1 MAQPL
6 RLTSTA
12 RLARPTFRPRETI
25 LPFSGRI
32 RVVQVGCVLLA
43 LLLAARFF
51 QLQVMEHAVYQLL
64 ASDQHDMKA
73 SLEPSRGTIYVRD
86 QWDQKLYPIAKDRPS
101 WNLFAA
107 PREMKD
113 KSVVAEE
120 VGLLLGQP
128 KEELL
133 ARFTAASSSAYLPL
147 AKDIPFENVEKI
159 REKKIRGVWIARG
172 SARLYPETGMGGQ
185 LIGYT
190 VVNDDN
196 VREGRYGIESY
207 ENVALAGEPGMIEGE
222 RDALGRRLAFGQATV
237 KQPKNGAD
245 IVLTIDRSIQQ
256 FLCTKMEEAVK
267 RFDAESATSVVLNPE
282 TGAVLGMC
290 SFPNFL
296 PGDVGKIKDIS
307 LLNNPATFTPYEP
320 GSIFKAFTMAAGIES
335 GKISPQTLYVDK
347 GVEEIDN
354 FKIRNS
360 DKLAHGTQSMIKVL
374 EMSLNTG
381 TIFVQRLVGREN
393 FRDYVKRFGFGEK
406 TGIEL
411 PSETKGTIVS
421 LDKKGAIFAATASFG
436 QGITTTPLQL
446 VAGYAALA
454 NNGTL
459 MKPYIV
465 QEIIQDGVSTKTKP
479 QPVREVVSSRTARLV
494 TGMLVNV
501 VEKGHGKR
509 AGVPGYYVAGKTG
522 TAQVPNPRGGG
533 YLPPDVTI
541 GSFAGYAPADH
552 PKFAMIVKV
561 EKPKTVQY
569 AESSAAPIFGE
580 VAQFLMTYFQIEP
593 ERPLPKTP

>member
-12 RLARPTFRPRETI
+12 RLARPTFRPRETV

-43 LLLAARFF
+43 LLLVARFF

-190 VVNDDN
+190 VVNDEN
-196 VREGRYGIESY
+196 IREGRYGIESY

-245 IVLTIDRSIQQ
+245 VVLTIDRSIQQ

-267 RFDAESATSVVLNPE
+267 RFEAESATSIVLNPE

-296 PGDVGKIKDIS
+296 PGDVGKIKDVG

-335 GKISPQTLYVDK
+335 GKISPQTVYVDK

-406 TGIEL
+406 IGIEL
-411 PSETKGTIVS
+411 PSETKGTIAS
-421 LDKKGAIFAATASFG
+421 LEKRGAIFAATASFG

-465 QEIIQDGVSTKTKP
+465 QEIIRDGVSTKTKP
-479 QPVREVVSSRTARLV
+479 EPVREVVSSRTARLV
-494 TGMLVNV
+494 TGMLVSV

-580 VAQFLMTYFQIEP
+580 IAQFLMTYFQIEP

>member
-1 MAQPL
+1 MAQL
-6 RLTSTA
+6 LQRSTGGRLS
-12 RLARPTFRPRETI
+12 RPTFRPSETTV
-25 LPFSGRI
+25 PFSTRI
-32 RVVQVGCVLLA
+32 RVVQVGCILLA
-43 LLLAARFF
+43 LILAVRFF
-51 QLQVMEHAVYQLL
+51 QLQVMEHDVYQLL
-64 ASDQHDMKA
+64 AADQHDMKA

-86 QWDQKLYPIAKDRPS
+86 QWDKKLYPIAKDRPA
-101 WNLFAA
+101 WDLFAA

-113 KSVVAEE
+113 KALVAEE
-120 VGLLLGQP
+120 VGILLGQP

-147 AKDIPFENVEKI
+147 AKDIPFEHVELI

-185 LIGYT
+185 LIGFT
-190 VVNDDN
+190 VTNDEHI
-196 VREGRYGIESY
+196 REGRYGIEGY
-207 ENVALAGEPGMIEGE
+207 KNEALAGEPGMIEGQ

-237 KQPKNGAD
+237 KPPKNGAD
-245 IVLTIDRSIQQ
+245 VVLTIDRSIQQ
-256 FLCTKMEEAVK
+256 FLCAKMEEAVK
-267 RFDAESATSVVLNPE
+267 RFEAESATSIIIQPD
-282 TGAVLGMC
+282 TGAILGMC

-296 PGDVGKIKDIS
+296 PEEVGKIKDVAV
-307 LLNNPATFTPYEP
+307 LNNPATFTPYEP

-335 GKISPQTLYVDK
+335 GKITPQTIYIDK
-347 GVEEIDN
+347 GVEEIDD

-360 DKLAHGTQSMIKVL
+360 DKLAHGAQSMIKVL
-374 EMSLNTG
+374 EKSLNTG

-393 FRDYVKRFGFGEK
+393 FREYLIRFGFGER

-411 PSETKGTIVS
+411 PSETKGTIAS
-421 LDKKGAIFAATASFG
+421 LEKRGQIFAATASFG

-465 QEIIQDGVSTKTKP
+465 QEVIQEGVTTKTKP
-479 QPVREVVSSRTARLV
+479 EAVREVVSARTSRLV

-501 VEKGHGKR
+501 VENGHGKR

-522 TAQVPNPRGGG
+522 TAQVPNPKGGG
-533 YLPPDVTI
+533 YLPADVTI

-580 VAQFLMTYFQIEP
+580 IAQFLMTYFQVEP
-593 ERPLPKTP
+593 ERPLPKDS

>member
-1 MAQPL
+1 MAQPF
-6 RLTSTA
+6 RLSATA
-12 RLARPTFRPRETI
+12 KLARPTYRPKETVA
-25 LPFSGRI
+25 PFSFRM
-32 RVVQVGCVLLA
+32 RVVQVGCILLTLVLVG
-43 LLLAARFF
+43 RFF

-86 QWDQKLYPIAKDRPS
+86 QWDQKLYPIAKDRPA

-113 KSVVAEE
+113 KAVVAEK
-120 VGLLLGQP
+120 VGVLLNQP

-133 ARFTAASSSAYLPL
+133 ARFVAASSSAYLPL

-159 REKKIRGVWIARG
+159 RDEGIAGIWVARG

-185 LIGYT
+185 LIGFT
-190 VVNDDN
+190 VTNDKN
-196 VREGRYGIESY
+196 MREGRYGIESY
-207 ENVALAGEPGMIEGE
+207 ENTELAGVPGMIEGE

-237 KQPKNGAD
+237 QPPKNGAD
-245 IVLTIDRSIQQ
+245 VVLTIDRSIQQ
-256 FLCTKMEEAVK
+256 FLCQKMQEATE
-267 RFDAESATSVVLNPE
+267 RYEADGATGIILNPE
-282 TGAVLGMC
+282 TGAILGMC
-290 SFPNFL
+290 SYPNFL
-296 PGDVGKIKDIS
+296 PSEVGKVKDIS
-307 LLNNPATFTPYEP
+307 VLNNPATFGPYEP

-335 GKISPQTLYVDK
+335 GKISPETVYVDK

-360 DKLAHGTQSMIKVL
+360 DKLAHGSQTMIKVL

-393 FRDYVKRFGFGEK
+393 FQSYVKRFGFGVK
-406 TGIEL
+406 TGVEL
-411 PSETKGTIVS
+411 PAETAGNISS
-421 LDKKGAIFAATASFG
+421 LDRKGQIYAATASFG

-446 VAGYAALA
+446 VAAYAALA

-465 QEIIQDGVSTKTKP
+465 QEVIQDGVSTKTKP

-501 VEKGHGKR
+501 VENGHGKR

-522 TAQVPNPRGGG
+522 TAQIPDPKNGG
-533 YLPPDVTI
+533 YLPPEVTI

-552 PKFAMIVKV
+552 AKFAMLVKV
-561 EKPKTVQY
+561 DRPKTVAF

-580 VAQFLMTYFQIEP
+580 IAQFLMTYFHIEP
-593 ERPLPKTP
+593 ERPLPSGS

>member
-12 RLARPTFRPRETI
+12 RLARPTFRPRETV

-43 LLLAARFF
+43 LLLVARFF

-190 VVNDDN
+190 VVNDEN
-196 VREGRYGIESY
+196 IREGRYGIESY

-245 IVLTIDRSIQQ
+245 VVLTIDRSIQQ

-267 RFDAESATSVVLNPE
+267 RFEAESATSIVLNPE

-296 PGDVGKIKDIS
+296 PGDVGKIKDVG

-335 GKISPQTLYVDK
+335 GKISPQTVYVDK

-411 PSETKGTIVS
+411 PSETKGTIAS
-421 LDKKGAIFAATASFG
+421 LEKRGAIFAATASFG

-465 QEIIQDGVSTKTKP
+465 QEIIRDGVSTKTKP
-479 QPVREVVSSRTARLV
+479 EPVREVVSSRTARLV

-580 VAQFLMTYFQIEP
+580 IAQFLMTYFQIEP